1 MNKATRIGIAALMLS
16 VGASV
21 WAGTPA
27 VNARQD
33 RQEHRIAQGVAS
45 GQLTLRESSRL
56 LARQQHIANV
66 EYRAK
71 ADGVVT
77 RSERVRL
84 HLKQDRASAAI
95 ARQKH
100 DGQRRR

>member
-1 MNKATRIGIAALMLS
+1 MNKATRIGIAVLMLS
-16 VGASV
+16 VGASA
-21 WAGTPA
+21 WASTLG

-33 RQEHRIAQGVAS
+33 RQAYRIAQGVAS
-45 GQLTLRESSRL
+45 GELTARESSRL
-56 LARQQHIANV
+56 VARQQHIANV

-95 ARQKH
+95 ARQKL